1 MEDLM
6 KSRQTLLLLLILAL
20 TFIIN
25 LPFFKGSPSLT
36 LLKSTTTSFQ
46 DNVRHTAQSLFTLQT
61 DDFGQP
67 ISIGEAESNDTIPI
81 FSNVTS
87 QPLILEQQLELT
99 KTKINETEQQLKLL
113 YEQQQI
119 LSKES
124 QSFEKL
130 LSQTY
135 LSPLNKIKRKLRNDP
150 SQEAQALVYIINASL
165 QLLLDFSTNPNDTY
179 YDGQMKPLLTS
190 LNQMGQSPVN
200 PNFLHLI
207 PYFLQHGPQQTK
219 ILINQIET
227 QSILND
233 FKTLMQTTDSH
244 DLNLF
249 KQNKRQALATINAIE
264 LRSAELDQLLY
275 ELTSLLDELEQATQ

>member
-6 KSRQTLLLLLILAL
+6 KSRQTLLLLLISAL

-25 LPFFKGSPSLT
+25 LPFFKDSPPLT

-46 DNVRHTAQSLFTLQT
+46 DNVRHNAQSLFALQT

-67 ISIGEAESNDTIPI
+67 ISIGEAESTDTIST
-81 FSNVTS
+81 FSNVIS

-99 KTKINETEQQLKLL
+99 QTKINETKQQLQLL

-119 LSKES
+119 LNKES
-124 QSFEKL
+124 QSFEEM

-135 LSPLNKIKRKLRNDP
+135 LSPLNKIKRKLRNDD
-150 SQEAQALVYIINASL
+150 SQEAQALVHIINDSL
-165 QLLLDFSTNPNDTY
+165 QLLLDFSTNPNETY
-179 YDGQMKPLLTS
+179 YDEQMNTLLTS
-190 LNQMGQSPVN
+190 LNQMSQSPVN
-200 PNFLHLI
+200 PNFLNLI
-207 PYFLQHGPQQTK
+207 PYFLQHGLQQTK

-233 FKTLMQTTDSH
+233 FKTLMQTTDSD

-249 KQNKRQALATINAIE
+249 KKNKRQSLATMNAIE
-264 LRSAELDQLLY
+264 LRSEELDQLLY
-275 ELTSLLDELEQATQ
+275 ELTGLLDELEQATQ